1 MCICNVSACGRV
13 PYTLPVLAYR
23 IGVATLSTPILY
35 YPLLLTLYY
44 PLPSTPYP
52 LPLTLYYPRLC
63 PLPLLPLTFEQM
75 PPQHR
80 RVVREGLGEG
90 PRPNLQAC
98 RLRRGPRL
106 VAR

>member
-13 PYTLPVLAYR
+13 PYTLPLLAYR

-52 LPLTLYYPRLC
+52 LLPSTAPYLYYP
-63 PLPLLPLTFEQM
+63 LPSS
-75 PPQHR
+75 R
-80 RVVREGLGEG
+80 
-90 PRPNLQAC
+90 C
-98 RLRRGPRL
+98 LRST
-106 VAR
+106 VAW